1 MFWLSFFFRKKIV
14 LSNKNIISSN
24 HSCFGL
30 REESSASLRGKE
42 QCQPPQRSGR
52 VRKAG
57 HPTILQAEPNFSG
70 GSSENSGFDSA
81 LSAWSWCL
89 GCCQAPS
96 VCKPMV
102 PCFLRPDKVR
112 AHSKKGIETCNLF
125 EKKKKNTN
133 KSISWG
139 SQIKAQRPLLVL
151 GQQQLLMQAWRPSSS
166 GQGALG
172 FRAAVCFKAS
182 PLSRE
187 KQSPENA
194 LAGFLDA
201 LSQCSPAALAAAQ
214 ALLLSHGH
222 FSG

>member
-1 MFWLSFFFRKKIV
+1 MLPGPQCLQTHGTMFPQARQ
-14 LSNKNIISSN
+14 
-24 HSCFGL
+24 G
-30 REESSASLRGKE
+30 
-42 QCQPPQRSGR
+42 QRS
-52 VRKAG
+52 
-57 HPTILQAEPNFSG
+57 F
-70 GSSENSGFDSA
+70 
-81 LSAWSWCL
+81 
-89 GCCQAPS
+89 
-96 VCKPMV
+96 
-102 PCFLRPDKVR
+102 
-112 AHSKKGIETCNLF
+112 KKRHRDL
-125 EKKKKNTN
+125 KKKKNTN

-201 LSQCSPAALAAAQ
+201 LSQCSPSALAAAQ
-214 ALLLSHGH
+214 ALLLSHGL